1 MARSPWWLAALSL
14 IRANSNVRRLVVLTQ
29 PRSGSSWTGGL
40 LSDGAEGT
48 HTESTRVRHMLPL
61 FEMFNPGF
69 PFAHLNVYSSALHRA
84 VKSYFARTMV
94 APLLPTNSSIRKQLE
109 AKKGALVALSLLG
122 KSEYHKFTLGHVM
135 LNERQAALEAAARL
149 ASSMNAS
156 WLWFKVMHPEEMPL
170 VDLSR
175 QQRLVTSAT
184 AVELEAE
191 RQQQQRLFVETN
203 VETAALDR
211 SAPTDVLMLLRRNV
225 FHATVSM
232 YKLAAP
238 ATRASSGTTPTTTSS
253 SARSSRSREL
263 GDFQNFDTTE
273 YTPRVPVLE
282 LEEAIRAYLRVEER
296 YFAWAN
302 VSGAAVAQ
310 RQPRPL
316 VARSNGAA
324 PGVLVL
330 AYEELTAS
338 ADPGAVLASRLREA
352 AGEPVLSTSAA
363 AGPVTVHEW
372 SKQDTSSS
380 FAGKVSNYDE
390 LRRWF
395 SNATTRARVC
405 AGAVRVLCVSDST
418 YDLPS

>member
-1 MARSPWWLAALSL
+1 MARSPRWLAALSL
-14 IRANSNVRRLVVLTQ
+14 IRATSSHGIVRRLVVLTQ

-48 HTESTRVRHMLPL
+48 HTESTLVRHMLPL

-69 PFAHLNVYSSALHRA
+69 PFAHLNVYSSALHSA

-94 APLLPTNSSIRKQLE
+94 APLLPANSSIRKQLE
-109 AKKGALVALSLLG
+109 ARAGALVALSLLG

-156 WLWFKVMHPEEMPL
+156 WLWFKVMRPDEMPL

-184 AVELEAE
+184 AVELEVE
-191 RQQQQRLFVETN
+191 RQQQRLS
-203 VETAALDR
+203 VETAVLDR

-273 YTPRVPVLE
+273 YTPRVPVLG

-316 VARSNGAA
+316 VGRSNGAA

-338 ADPGAVLASRLREA
+338 ADPGALLALRLREA
-352 AGEPVLSTSAA
+352 AGEPVLMPTSAA